1 MVATVRSVSSA
12 GNAARYFYFIE
23 NNFECSRGW
32 CNTLAQ
38 DNLGLDELERRV
50 FEEIL
55 NGQITERNE
64 NNETIIT
71 QLGRKTEQG
80 VIHHPG
86 QELILSAPKSVSIMG
101 LVAEDDRVLEAHEK
115 AVDEIVRYLERTM
128 VYTRVQK
135 HGEMQLEQ
143 INFNLTNTVEQ
154 TIDVGQLELA
164 VRGQRDPAD
173 LEALLRRELL
183 PRDDVGVVLELAQ
196 QDRVARTEVRRT
208 P

>member
-1 MVATVRSVSSA
+1 
-12 GNAARYFYFIE
+12 
-23 NNFECSRGW
+23 
-32 CNTLAQ
+32 LAQ

-135 HGEMQLEQ
+135 HGEMQLEHTNNILAAKFTHLTSRPPISNQDQNQKEADPQ
-143 INFNLTNTVEQ
+143 IHTHVIIPNATKCRDGVWRSIVF
-154 TIDVGQLELA
+154 DELYA
-164 VRGQRDPAD
+164 NKMHLG
-173 LEALLRRELL
+173 ELY
-183 PRDDVGVVLELAQ
+183 RMELAQ
-196 QDRVARTEVRRT
+196 NLQKLGYDIRLQQDRLDF
-208 P
+208 